1 LCYTFSEVFIGTMH
15 EDDIHLDHQLMN
27 RIKAGESLAYDT
39 LFKKYYAYLCMIVYR
54 MIQDK
59 SAAED
64 VVQDVMLELWKK
76 RESIEIKNAV
86 KSYLHRSVR
95 NKTLNRIRDNRMKFE
110 GDEQLLEV
118 PSGES
123 SPIQMMQGEDLAQTL
138 QKTYEKLPEKCRIVF
153 SLVKYEGLSY
163 KEAAEQLEISVKT
176 VENQISK
183 ALKIFREVLKK

>member
-1 LCYTFSEVFIGTMH
+1 MH
-15 EDDIHLDHQLMN
+15 KEDILLDHQLMK

-54 MIQDK
+54 MTQDK
-59 SAAED
+59 NRAED
-64 VVQDVMLELWKK
+64 VVQDVMLELWRK
-76 RESIEIKNAV
+76 RESIEINNAV

-95 NKTLNRIRDNRMKFE
+95 NKTLNLIRDDKMKFE

-118 PSGES
+118 ASKES
-123 SPIQMMQGEDLAQTL
+123 SPILMMQGDDLAETIR
-138 QKTYEKLPEKCRIVF
+138 KTYEKLPEKCRIVF

-163 KEAAEQLEISVKT
+163 KETAKQLEISVKT

-183 ALKIFREVLKK
+183 ALKIFRKALRK

>member
-1 LCYTFSEVFIGTMH
+1 MCYTFSEVFIGTMH

-95 NKTLNRIRDNRMKFE
+95 NKTLNRIRDNKMKFE

>member
-1 LCYTFSEVFIGTMH
+1 MCYTFSEVFIGTMH

>member
-95 NKTLNRIRDNRMKFE
+95 NKTLNRIRDNKMKFE

-153 SLVKYEGLSY
+153 SLVKYEG
-163 KEAAEQLEISVKT
+163 
-176 VENQISK
+176 NQISK